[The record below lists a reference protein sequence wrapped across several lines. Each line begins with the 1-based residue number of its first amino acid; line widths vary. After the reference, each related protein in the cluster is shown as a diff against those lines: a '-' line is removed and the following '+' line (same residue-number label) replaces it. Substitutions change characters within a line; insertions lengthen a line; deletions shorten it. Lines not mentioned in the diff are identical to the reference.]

1 MSLKRPYAATAYGL
15 FKFIKHQSTSDLDI
29 ATHFFRPRNER
40 KHLSSISLLR
50 LRLLPEI
57 LSGPFLPGNTFL
69 RQRPSCKST
78 CQHFFFLEFA
88 EYFHNFVINSFFFAR
103 HFTRIFHSTA
113 NCCWNQ
119 FCCDYRNRTFFLWHK
134 TCSLKLAEKNEQW
147 IATDVTTELRTVLN
161 WQSARSIQIGFPLTM
176 NFSTKQ
182 HRNVFRNCFHLL
194 FEFPTHDQWL
204 WRRIAALYTFIN
216 TNSPQTCIWCHWVAM
231 QVHEEC

>member
-50 LRLLPEI
+50 LQLPAEIFPRLFCLV
-57 LSGPFLPGNTFL
+57 T
-69 RQRPSCKST
+69 
-78 CQHFFFLEFA
+78 HFFDSVQVVKVLVSIFLEFA
-88 EYFHNFVINSFFFAR
+88 EFFHNFVINSFFFAR

-119 FCCDYRNRTFFLWHK
+119 FCCDYRNRTFFFLWHK

-147 IATDVTTELRTVLN
+147 IATDVTTELRSVLN
-161 WQSARSIQIGFPLTM
+161 WQSARSIRIGFPLTM

-182 HRNVFRNCFHLL
+182 HWNVFKNCFHLL

-216 TNSPQTCIWCHWVAM
+216 TNSPQTCIWCH
-231 QVHEEC
+231 